1 MPKSVAGQPIH
12 VDEGGRQYNGEGD
25 QQNIEGRDSEINDYK
40 LGDVIRGKIDNT
52 DDVEDEGVSRTRS
65 CSGAPIS
72 SDQSSPVHT
81 FHSVTGSP
89 STINNSPFHQY
100 HSVQGTPSTLPNSPV
115 HQYHSVV
122 GTPSTL
128 PNSPVTRVYQSM
140 DVSDSD
146 NISNQAQ
153 RKAIERLNKTKEK
166 LLRDDF
172 NEISQAP
179 EGAQPVTGAHKRRNS
194 KASASNSR
202 SHSRSH
208 SRRISDISDI
218 DLPPLEP
225 LFGPHLYLHPEEETT
240 PDENDLFPSTPLDEE
255 QLAHADSKLQEELGN
270 LVINTIQEE
279 ELPEEIGWLDP
290 RWLDPRPLMYNAAEQ
305 AEEFAMTVWHKFQ
318 SWKVVQFTTLPQ
330 WLQDNDFLR
339 KGHRPPLP
347 SFRECYKSIFRI
359 HTETGN
365 IWTHLLGVVAFLGLA
380 VYFVT
385 RPVTEIE
392 TQEKMV
398 FLSFFAGAIVCLGLS
413 FTFHTVCCHQNKFI
427 GKLFAKLDY
436 CGIAFL
442 TVGSFVPWLYYSFY
456 CHYTPKVVYLCIC
469 IVLGILAVIVS
480 LWDKFGTPRYRP
492 FRAGVFV
499 VFGLSGIAPATHY
512 GIVNGWEK
520 SMNEAA
526 MGWLILMG
534 LLYITGAM
542 LYAFRI
548 PERIFPGKVDIL
560 FHSHQLFHC
569 FVIAGAFVH
578 YHGISNMALYRLQIG
593 ECRNEDL
600 DLHKYTS
607 FITMNEL

>member
-1 MPKSVAGQPIH
+1 MDVTTVHVDAGASEPLTAGVKGVDSSVVKRNEQSTSRNSQIEKTPSRDGSNSVPGSDPSSPMHTYHSVAGTPTTQH
-12 VDEGGRQYNGEGD
+12 N
-25 QQNIEGRDSEINDYK
+25 
-40 LGDVIRGKIDNT
+40 
-52 DDVEDEGVSRTRS
+52 
-65 CSGAPIS
+65 
-72 SDQSSPVHT
+72 SPV
-81 FHSVTGSP
+81 F
-89 STINNSPFHQY
+89 
-100 HSVQGTPSTLPNSPV
+100 HSVQGTPSTLPNSPN
-115 HQYHSVV
+115 HIYHSMD
-122 GTPSTL
+122 GSD
-128 PNSPVTRVYQSM
+128 NEDISM
-140 DVSDSD
+140 DH
-146 NISNQAQ
+146 
-153 RKAIERLNKTKEK
+153 RAIENLHKTKER
-166 LLRDDF
+166 LLREDL
-172 NEISQAP
+172 NEISRAP
-179 EGAQPVTGAHKRRNS
+179 EGHGGSSSFLHKRRSS
-194 KASASNSR
+194 KTPTNSR
-202 SHSRSH
+202 THSRSH
-208 SRRISDISDI
+208 SRRVSDISDI
-218 DLPPLEP
+218 DLPPLVP
-225 LFGPHLYLHPEEETT
+225 LFGLDLYFLPRQDTT
-240 PDENDLFPSTPLDEE
+240 ADEYELFPSTPLDEE
-255 QLAHADSKLQEELGN
+255 QLAHADSKLREQLGN
-270 LVINTIQEE
+270 LVINTIEEE

-305 AEEFAMTVWHKFQ
+305 AEDFAMTVWHKFQ

-347 SFRECYKSIFRI
+347 SFSECFKSIFRI

-365 IWTHLLGVVAFLGLA
+365 IWTHLLGVVAFIGLSL
-380 VYFVT
+380 YFIT

-392 TQEKMV
+392 VQEKMV
-398 FLSFFAGAIVCLGLS
+398 FMSFFAGAIVCMFLS

-456 CHYTPKVVYLCIC
+456 CHYTPKVIYLSIC
-469 IVLGILAVIVS
+469 IVLGILAVVVS

-492 FRAGVFV
+492 FRAGVFI

-526 MGWLILMG
+526 MGWLVLMG

-593 ECRNEDL
+593 ECQNTEVEL
-600 DLHKYTS
+600 NKYTS
-607 FITMNEL
+607 FMTLGEL